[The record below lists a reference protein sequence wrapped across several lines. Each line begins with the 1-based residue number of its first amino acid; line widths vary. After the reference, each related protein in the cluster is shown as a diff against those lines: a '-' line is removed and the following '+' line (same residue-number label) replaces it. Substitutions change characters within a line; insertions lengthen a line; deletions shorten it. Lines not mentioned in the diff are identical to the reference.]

1 MSLKV
6 IDNDSDE
13 ITVTLDGAEIREW
26 SYESEIERR
35 WKMRMAR
42 EFCEGWHQATER
54 TKAERD
60 LYEEALCNI
69 DAVGVD
75 FGHFEAAARTMQEHA
90 RAALAK
96 SEART

>member
-42 EFCEGWHQATER
+42 EFCEGWYQATER
-54 TKAERD
+54 AEAERD
-60 LYEEALCNI
+60 LYQDALRDI
-69 DAVGVD
+69 DAVGAVLGSKLKNPLITD
-75 FGHFEAAARTMQEHA
+75 
-90 RAALAK
+90 
-96 SEART
+96 S